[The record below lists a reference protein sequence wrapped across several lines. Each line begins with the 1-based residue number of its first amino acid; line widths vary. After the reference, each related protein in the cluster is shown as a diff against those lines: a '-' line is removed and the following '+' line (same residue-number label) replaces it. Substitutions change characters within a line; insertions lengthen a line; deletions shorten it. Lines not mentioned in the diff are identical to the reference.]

1 MKGDICAER
10 SMSALL
16 YGLLYQEGKIM
27 TSGDESATQYK
38 KMFTMTPSRNYFI
51 RGFLWDEGFHNLIL
65 SKYDL
70 ELTIKIQDDWFNTL
84 FDNGWIPRE

>member
-27 TSGDESATQYK
+27 TSGDESAT
-38 KMFTMTPSRNYFI
+38 
-51 RGFLWDEGFHNLIL
+51 
-65 SKYDL
+65 
-70 ELTIKIQDDWFNTL
+70 
-84 FDNGWIPRE
+84 